1 MSSQI
6 LMKVNRIGK
15 QRIAIGIWS
24 LICFIIMYFIW
35 VSPTIQND
43 VLNAVD
49 KSTTISCG
57 DSWSCEKT
65 VCTDGECN
73 TTKTISSEITD
84 IDEPWSSEEDITEGD
99 IGAPW
104 SAEEDSEDE
113 DDIDTDDSNSIEDLI
128 ENRLSMTR

>member
-1 MSSQI
+1 
-6 LMKVNRIGK
+6 MKDNRIGK

-24 LICFIIMYFIW
+24 LICIVIMYFIW
-35 VSPTIQND
+35 ISSTIQND

-65 VCTDGECN
+65 VCIDGECN

-84 IDEPWSSEEDITEGD
+84 IDEPSAEEDITD
-99 IGAPW
+99 Q
-104 SAEEDSEDE
+104 
-113 DDIDTDDSNSIEDLI
+113 DTIESDNSNSIENLI
-128 ENRLSMTR
+128 ENRLSMLR

>member
-1 MSSQI
+1 
-6 LMKVNRIGK
+6 MKGNRIGK

-24 LICFIIMYFIW
+24 LICVIIMYLVWISST
-35 VSPTIQND
+35 VQND

-65 VCTDGECN
+65 VCIEGKCN

-84 IDEPWSSEEDITEGD
+84 IDDPWSSEKDIMDKD
-99 IGAPW
+99 IDSSW

-113 DDIDTDDSNSIEDLI
+113 NTIDTDDSNSIE
-128 ENRLSMTR
+128 